1 MKLIMTVLLS
11 LLLLPIFQSNSV
23 AGNSVYIQQD
33 NQDVNGSIYIKQDG
47 TGNKF
52 GISTS
57 APFKIDGSNLT
68 VIIKQLGDNNVTD
81 DTGDIKFKGSNMTF
95 DYIATGDSNKLRID
109 LPDTDADGH
118 YYDIDVTGNSNIVDI
133 SGHTS
138 DDIQDTHIDLDI
150 RGDSNDFWAYVRGD
164 SDFLYVLMSG
174 DSNDVE
180 FYGATVSSGM
190 VGASKANVM
199 IGPNVES
206 HGIFADTSG
215 DEGATIDIYIIGS
228 SNQVHMA
235 SWGANNYQGHDV
247 IGDSN
252 ILDVHPDAV
261 GSHVRMVQYGDNNY
275 MKTVTSGNNN
285 TIRYYGS
292 GGNNNAQIYL
302 YTSGSIVE
310 LKQTGGSNT
319 ANLTVNGDSIYD
331 YTLLV
336 DQDGSDTCTYTFN
349 RNDQT
354 SDTTVQL
361 TNSGC

>member
-1 MKLIMTVLLS
+1 MIRLIMMILVTLVT
-11 LLLLPIFQSNSV
+11 ITTNCW

-33 NQDVNGSIYIKQDG
+33 NQDKNGSVFIKQDG
-47 TGNKF
+47 ASNSF

-57 APFKIDGSNLT
+57 SPFVIDGPNLT
-68 VIIKQLGDNNVTD
+68 IIVKQLGNSNATD
-81 DTGDIKFKGSNMTF
+81 DSGDMKFKGSNMTF

-109 LPDTDADGH
+109 LADTDADGH
-118 YYDIDVTGNSNIVDI
+118 FYDIDVIGSSNIVDI
-133 SGHTS
+133 SGRAS
-138 DDIQDTHIDLDI
+138 DDVQDTHIDLDI
-150 RGDSNDFWAYVRGD
+150 RGDSNDFWAYLRGD
-164 SDFLYVLMSG
+164 SHFLYVLMSG

-180 FYGATVSSGM
+180 FYGNTNSTGM
-190 VGASKANVM
+190 VGSSKANVM

-206 HGIFADTSG
+206 HGQFADTTG
-215 DEGATIDIYIIGS
+215 DEGATIDVYIIGS
-228 SNQVHMA
+228 SNTVHMSSHGA
-235 SWGANNYQGHDV
+235 SNYQVHDV

-252 ILDVHPDAV
+252 ILDLHPDAS

-285 TIRYYGS
+285 VIRYYGNGGSNRAEVYIYSS
-292 GGNNNAQIYL
+292 GAV
-302 YTSGSIVE
+302 VE
-310 LKQTGGSNT
+310 LIQLNGSNT

-336 DQDGSDTCTYTFN
+336 DQDGSDTCTYSYN

-354 SDTTVQL
+354 ADTTVQL

>member
-1 MKLIMTVLLS
+1 MRKIMMTLVILLAT
-11 LLLLPIFQSNSV
+11 LTNSF

-33 NQDVNGSIYIKQDG
+33 NQDKAGSVYIKQDG

-57 APFKIDGSNLT
+57 APFIINGPNLT
-68 VIIKQLGDNNVTD
+68 LVIKQIGDNNIATNSSH
-81 DTGDIKFKGSNMTF
+81 DTFYGSNMTF
-95 DYIATGDSNKLRID
+95 DYIATGDSNVLRLD
-109 LPDTDADGH
+109 LDDTGADGH
-118 YYDIDVTGNSNIVDI
+118 YYDIDITGNSNIVELD
-133 SGHTS
+133 SNTS

-164 SDFLYVLMSG
+164 SHFLYVLMSG

-206 HGIFADTSG
+206 HGIFADTTG

-235 SWGANNYQGHDV
+235 SWGANNYQVHDV

-252 ILDVHPDAV
+252 ILDVHPDAI

-310 LKQTGGSNT
+310 LKQTGGANT

>member
-1 MKLIMTVLLS
+1 MMTLVILLAT
-11 LLLLPIFQSNSV
+11 LTNSF

-33 NQDVNGSIYIKQDG
+33 NQDKAGSVYIKQDG

-57 APFKIDGSNLT
+57 APFIINGPNLT
-68 VIIKQLGDNNVTD
+68 LVIKQIGDNNIATNSSH
-81 DTGDIKFKGSNMTF
+81 DTFYGSNMTF
-95 DYIATGDSNKLRID
+95 DYIATGDSNVLRLD
-109 LPDTDADGH
+109 LDDTGADGH
-118 YYDIDVTGNSNIVDI
+118 YYDIDITGNSNIVELD
-133 SGHTS
+133 SNTS

-164 SDFLYVLMSG
+164 SHFLYVLMSG

-180 FYGATVSSGM
+180 FYGATNSTGM
-190 VGASKANVM
+190 VGSSKANVM
-199 IGPNVES
+199 IGPNVEG

-215 DEGATIDIYIIGS
+215 DEGATIDIYIVGS
-228 SNQVHMA
+228 SNTVHMA
-235 SWGANNYQGHDV
+235 SWGANNYQVHDV

-261 GSHVRMVQYGDNNY
+261 GSHVRMIQYGDNNY

-285 TIRYYGS
+285 VYRYYGN
-292 GGNNNAQIYL
+292 GGNNNAQVYI
-302 YTSGSIVE
+302 YTSGAVVE
-310 LKQTGGSNT
+310 LKQLNGSNT
-319 ANLTVNGDSIYD
+319 AHLTVSGDSIYD

-336 DQDGSDTCTYTFN
+336 DQDGSDTCTYTYN

-354 SDTTVQL
+354 ADTTVQL

>member
-1 MKLIMTVLLS
+1 MRKIMMTLVILLAT
-11 LLLLPIFQSNSV
+11 LTNSF

-33 NQDVNGSIYIKQDG
+33 NQDKAGSVYIKQDG

-57 APFKIDGSNLT
+57 APFIINGPNLT
-68 VIIKQLGDNNVTD
+68 LVIKQIGDNNIATNSSH
-81 DTGDIKFKGSNMTF
+81 DTFYGSNMTF
-95 DYIATGDSNKLRID
+95 DYIATGDSNVLRLD
-109 LPDTDADGH
+109 LDDTGADGH
-118 YYDIDVTGNSNIVDI
+118 YYDIDITGNSNIVELD
-133 SGHTS
+133 SNTS

-150 RGDSNDFWAYVRGD
+150 RGDSNDFWAYIRGD
-164 SDFLYVLMSG
+164 SHFLYVLMSG

-180 FYGATVSSGM
+180 FYGATNSTGM
-190 VGASKANVM
+190 VGSSKANVM
-199 IGPNVES
+199 IGPNVEG

-215 DEGATIDIYIIGS
+215 DEGATIDIYIVGS
-228 SNQVHMA
+228 SNTVHMA
-235 SWGANNYQGHDV
+235 SWGANNYQVHDV

-261 GSHVRMVQYGDNNY
+261 GSHVRMIQYGDNNY

-285 TIRYYGS
+285 VYRYYGN
-292 GGNNNAQIYL
+292 GGNNNAQVYI
-302 YTSGSIVE
+302 YTSGAVVE
-310 LKQTGGSNT
+310 LKQLNGSNT
-319 ANLTVNGDSIYD
+319 AHLTVSGDSIYD

-336 DQDGSDTCTYTFN
+336 DQDGSDTCTYTYN

-354 SDTTVQL
+354 ADTTVQL

>member
-1 MKLIMTVLLS
+1 MKQIMIAIVILLAT
-11 LLLLPIFQSNSV
+11 LSNTL

-33 NQDVNGSIYIKQDG
+33 NQTSAGSVYIKQDG

-57 APFKIDGSNLT
+57 APFVIDGANLT
-68 VIIKQLGDNNVTD
+68 IIVRQLGDTNTTD
-81 DTGDIKFKGSNMTF
+81 DSGDMKFKGSNMTF
-95 DYIATGDSNKLRID
+95 DYTATGDSNKLRVD
-109 LPDTDADGH
+109 LPDTGADGH
-118 YYDIDVTGNSNIVDI
+118 YYDIDVIGSSNIVDI
-133 SGHTS
+133 SGNAS
-138 DDIQDTHIDLDI
+138 DDVQDSHIDLDI
-150 RGDSNDFWAYVRGD
+150 RGDSNDFWAYLRGD
-164 SDFLYVLMSG
+164 SHFLYVLMSG

-180 FYGATVSSGM
+180 FYGNTNSTGM
-190 VGASKANVM
+190 VGSSKANVM

-206 HGIFADTSG
+206 HGQFADTTG
-215 DEGATIDIYIIGS
+215 DEGATIDVYIIGS
-228 SNQVHMA
+228 SNTVHMSSHGA
-235 SWGANNYQGHDV
+235 SNYQVHDV

-252 ILDVHPDAV
+252 ILDLHPDAS

-285 TIRYYGS
+285 VIRYYGNGGSNRAEVYIYSS
-292 GGNNNAQIYL
+292 GAV
-302 YTSGSIVE
+302 VE
-310 LKQTGGSNT
+310 LIQLNGSNT

-336 DQDGSDTCTYTFN
+336 DQDGSDTCTYSYN

-354 SDTTVQL
+354 ADTTVQL

>member
-1 MKLIMTVLLS
+1 MKKIMMAIVILLAT
-11 LLLLPIFQSNSV
+11 LTNSF

-33 NQDVNGSIYIKQDG
+33 NQTASGSIYIKQDG
-47 TGNKF
+47 SGNKF
-52 GISTS
+52 GSSS
-57 APFKIDGSNLT
+57 APFIINGANLT
-68 VIIKQLGDNNVTD
+68 IIIKQLGDNNIAVD
-81 DTGDIKFKGSNMTF
+81 SNHDTFYGSNMTF
-95 DYIATGDSNKLRID
+95 DYIATGNSNVLRLD
-109 LPDTDADGH
+109 LDDTGADGH
-118 YYDIDVTGNSNIVDI
+118 YYDIDITGNSNIVELD
-133 SGHTS
+133 SNTS

-150 RGDSNDFWAYVRGD
+150 RGNSNDFWAYVRGD
-164 SDFLYVLMSG
+164 SHFLYVLMSG

-180 FYGATVSSGM
+180 FYGATNSTGM
-190 VGASKANVM
+190 VGSSKANVM

-206 HGIFADTSG
+206 HGIFADTTG

-235 SWGANNYQGHDV
+235 SWGASNYQVHDV

-252 ILDVHPDAV
+252 ILDVHPDAT

-310 LKQTGGSNT
+310 LKQTGGANT

>member
-1 MKLIMTVLLS
+1 MKKIMMAIVILLAT
-11 LLLLPIFQSNSV
+11 LTNSF

-33 NQDVNGSIYIKQDG
+33 NQNVNGSIYIKQDG

-57 APFKIDGSNLT
+57 APFVINGPNLT
-68 VIIKQLGDNNVTD
+68 ISVKQIGNSNETD
-81 DTGDIKFKGSNMTF
+81 DTGDMKFKGSNMTF
-95 DYIATGDSNKLRID
+95 DYIATGDSNKLRLD

-138 DDIQDTHIDLDI
+138 DDIQDTHVDLDI

-164 SDFLYVLMSG
+164 SHFLYVLMSG

-190 VGASKANVM
+190 VGSSKANVM

-235 SWGANNYQGHDV
+235 SWGANNYQVHDV

-252 ILDVHPDAV
+252 ILDVHPDAI

-275 MKTVTSGNNN
+275 MKTVTNGNNN

>member
-1 MKLIMTVLLS
+1 MKKIMMAIVILLAT
-11 LLLLPIFQSNSV
+11 LTNSF

-33 NQDVNGSIYIKQDG
+33 NQTASGSIYIKQDG
-47 TGNKF
+47 SGNKF

-57 APFKIDGSNLT
+57 APFIINGANLT
-68 VIIKQLGDNNVTD
+68 IIIKQLGDNNIAVD
-81 DTGDIKFKGSNMTF
+81 SNHDTFYGSNMTF
-95 DYIATGDSNKLRID
+95 DYTATGNSNVLRLD
-109 LPDTDADGH
+109 LDDTGADGH
-118 YYDIDVTGNSNIVDI
+118 YYDIDITGNSNIVELD
-133 SGHTS
+133 SNTS

-164 SDFLYVLMSG
+164 SHFLYVLMSG

-180 FYGATVSSGM
+180 FYGATNSTGM
-190 VGASKANVM
+190 VGSSKANVM

-215 DEGATIDIYIIGS
+215 DEGATIDVYIIGS
-228 SNQVHMA
+228 SNTVHMA
-235 SWGANNYQGHDV
+235 SWGANNYQVHDV

-261 GSHVRMVQYGDNNY
+261 GSHVRMIQYGDNNY

-285 TIRYYGS
+285 VYRYYGS
-292 GGNNNAQIYL
+292 GGNNNAQVYI
-302 YTSGSIVE
+302 YTSGAVVE

-319 ANLTVNGDSIYD
+319 AHLTVNGDSIYD

-336 DQDGSDTCTYTFN
+336 DQDGSDSCTYSFN
-349 RNDQT
+349 RSNQT
-354 SDTTVQL
+354 ADTTVQL
-361 TNSGC
+361 NNSGC